1 MAQPT
6 NRGVF
11 ARQYIVIGE
20 FSRKGNLFQLDKQSI
35 IYKS

>member
-6 NRGVF
+6 SREVF
-11 ARQYIVIGE
+11 TRRYIVTGE
-20 FSRKGNLFQLDKQSI
+20 FPREGNLFQLDKQSI